1 MCLLKPHNLQQD
13 RKQMF
18 LSTAHCAVGIRIVK
32 SFFYYFAISSKKYID
47 EWLVKNIHNLATWY
61 C

>member
-18 LSTAHCAVGIRIVK
+18 CQLHIVLLESELSSH
-32 SFFYYFAISSKKYID
+32 FFYYFAISSKKYID